1 MHISTKLVVKSPLLP
16 TAYQAHK
23 SFLKA
28 SQLPGELTP
37 QFEFPFF
44 SYRSAIGSI
53 TEGDVPNAGPPMVG
67 AIVAYSKGFA
77 CSGGKGIVHL
87 YEKTED
93 KDFYKKTREI
103 KVCGYFE

>member
-1 MHISTKLVVKSPLLP
+1 M
-16 TAYQAHK
+16 
-23 SFLKA
+23 
-28 SQLPGELTP
+28 
-37 QFEFPFF
+37 
-44 SYRSAIGSI
+44 GSI
-53 TEGDVPNAGPPMVG
+53 SEGEPASSGPPSVG

-103 KVCGYFE
+103 KVSCGVLLPSGSEHRSF